1 MKTFK
6 LIDWLLRHESEVGPS
21 GRHRLK
27 LAPSAIVGFLL
38 EEEPAAESPLLEATV
53 HRSKRSSVYVAT
65 FTGPDGGQVWKTTGL
80 TDYDQA
86 LLLARHWEVQARVQR
101 TKLGRTPSK
110 LGIRV
115 HRPQTGTRIG
125 FSQKEVAQM
134 LNLSERGV
142 RAIERRALR
151 KLFNHPRLKE
161 IWSQYLS
168 GELDE
173 DSWALEPAEIA
184 ALFDLARTPD
194 EFRLIEKI
202 LLIVQPEP
210 RNGV

>member
-1 MKTFK
+1 MKTRR
-6 LIDWLLRHESEVGPS
+6 LIDWFLRHGSEVGPS

-27 LAPSAIVGFLL
+27 LAASAIVAFLL
-38 EEEPAAESPLLEATV
+38 EEKPAAKPPLLEATV
-53 HRSKRSSVYVAT
+53 HRSKRSAVYAAT
-65 FTGPDGGQVWKTTGL
+65 FTGPEGGQVWKSTGL

-86 LLLARHWEVQARVQR
+86 LLLARHWEDEARVQR

-110 LGIRV
+110 PGTRV
-115 HRPQTGTRIG
+115 DGSQTGTRIG
-125 FSQKEVAQM
+125 FSQKEVAQI

-151 KLFNHPRLKE
+151 KLFNHPLLKE

-173 DSWALEPAEIA
+173 DCWTLDPAEIA

-194 EFRLIEKI
+194 ESRLIEKV
-202 LLIVQPEP
+202 LSIVEP
-210 RNGV
+210 GPRKGV